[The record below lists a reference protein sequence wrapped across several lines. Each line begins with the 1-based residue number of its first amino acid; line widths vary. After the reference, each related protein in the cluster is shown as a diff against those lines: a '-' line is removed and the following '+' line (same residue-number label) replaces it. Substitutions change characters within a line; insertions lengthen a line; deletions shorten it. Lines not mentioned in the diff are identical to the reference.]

1 MEKPGKWYA
10 VYTKPRWEKKI
21 DAMLGERGIT
31 SYCPLNKVR
40 RKWSDRFKVVE
51 EPLFKSYVFVR
62 ITDKEM
68 SAVRQVSGVINFV
81 YWNNKPATIKDEEVD
96 QIKRFLNEY
105 QDVQVIPMEIKPQ
118 TKVLITKGIMMN
130 KEAEVVQVRSKM
142 VEVIIECLGY
152 KLTAQ
157 INKSN
162 ITPIS

>member
-21 DAMLGERGIT
+21 DAMFGERGIT

-105 QDVQVIPMEIKPQ
+105 QDVQVVPMEIKPQ
-118 TKVLITKGIMMN
+118 SKVLITKGIMMN

>member
-1 MEKPGKWYA
+1 MEKPAKWYA

-21 DAMLGERGIT
+21 DGMFAERGIS

-51 EPLFKSYVFVR
+51 EPLFKSYVFVHIR
-62 ITDKEM
+62 EKEM

-105 QDVQVIPMEIKPQ
+105 QDVQVVPMEIKPQ
-118 TKVLITKGIMMN
+118 SKVLITKGIMMN

>member
-21 DAMLGERGIT
+21 DAMFGERGIM

-105 QDVQVIPMEIKPQ
+105 QEVQVVPMEIKPQ
-118 TKVLITKGIMMN
+118 SKVLITKGIMMN

>member
-1 MEKPGKWYA
+1 MEKP
-10 VYTKPRWEKKI
+10 
-21 DAMLGERGIT
+21 MFGERGIS

-62 ITDKEM
+62 ITEKEM

-105 QDVQVIPMEIKPQ
+105 QDVQVVPMEIKPQ
-118 TKVLITKGIMMN
+118 SKVLITKGIMMN

>member
-1 MEKPGKWYA
+1 MEKPAKWYA

-21 DAMLGERGIT
+21 DGMFAERGIS

-51 EPLFKSYVFVR
+51 EPLFKSYVFVH
-62 ITDKEM
+62 ITEKEM

-105 QDVQVIPMEIKPQ
+105 QDVQVVPMEIKPQ
-118 TKVLITKGIMMN
+118 SKVLITKGIMMN